1 MTNKLP
7 WVEKYR
13 PANTSEVV
21 GQAGSVKA
29 ILDFVQNFKQQPEKA
44 ILLTGPV
51 GSGKTSIA
59 IAVAEE
65 LGYELIQMNA
75 SDYRKKDQIEAKIGC
90 ACNQQSLIPSNG
102 KLILVDEVDGV
113 HGNSDRGG
121 MATLGKIV
129 DKTCFPMI
137 LTATDKW
144 NQKLRTLKKK
154 CRGIDLRKVDIRSM
168 AKRLGEIAEKEGM
181 NIDETVIAEISRR
194 AEGDLRSAINDIET
208 LSGID
213 KITMKDL
220 EVLGKR
226 DRVKSIFDTLFA
238 IYKSKDPKTI
248 MQSVWDCDK
257 SPNEIMLWLIETI
270 PKEYEKPE
278 EVAKAFDAIS
288 RADVFTGRIARRG
301 AWTFMSYSAELMAL
315 GTALAKEQK
324 YNKFTRYMPP
334 TYLMRM
340 GRTRA
345 SRAMRKQVAGKIGEQ
360 LHCSRKRAKEQ
371 MPYFRQM
378 LKKKV
383 NLNLEL
389 DKEEVEFLK
398 K

>member
-220 EVLGKR
+220 ENEIVLRAFSILCLRFTNPKILKQLCKVFGIVIKVRMRLCCGLLKQFQKSMRNLRKLQKLLMQFHAQMFSREGLHGAVLGH
-226 DRVKSIFDTLFA
+226 S
-238 IYKSKDPKTI
+238 
-248 MQSVWDCDK
+248 
-257 SPNEIMLWLIETI
+257 
-270 PKEYEKPE
+270 
-278 EVAKAFDAIS
+278 
-288 RADVFTGRIARRG
+288 
-301 AWTFMSYSAELMAL
+301 
-315 GTALAKEQK
+315 
-324 YNKFTRYMPP
+324 
-334 TYLMRM
+334 
-340 GRTRA
+340 
-345 SRAMRKQVAGKIGEQ
+345 
-360 LHCSRKRAKEQ
+360 
-371 MPYFRQM
+371 
-378 LKKKV
+378 
-383 NLNLEL
+383 
-389 DKEEVEFLK
+389 
-398 K
+398 